1 MPFRE
6 RFVTGARC
14 CGFLVL
20 MAGTAGG
27 SRASAQERLTPA
39 QTLGRYIS
47 AGLVMLG
54 PGVTQDSLAAWW
66 RTSGTV
72 RERSARI
79 GLIRSGLVM
88 PADSDLL
95 SLAVMMDTLW
105 QNRADTSVERRATA
119 LYRQARAISRRR
131 PAVAAAPASAAPV
144 PGPRPPDQRRL
155 PITGQRVATDE
166 AGRGTYRLDVAQHG
180 LATGQAIRVL
190 GHGATPSLEG
200 WRYWVQAINANSLW
214 LWADSAR
221 TVPVRIRTL
230 GRGGVIEVLR

>member
-6 RFVTGARC
+6 NLVAGALL
-14 CGFLVL
+14 LV
-20 MAGTAGG
+20 ASATGG
-27 SRASAQERLTPA
+27 SRAVAQERLTAA

-54 PGVTQDSLAAWW
+54 PRVTQDSLAKWW
-66 RTSGTV
+66 RSSGTV
-72 RERSARI
+72 RARSARI

-105 QNRADTSVERRATA
+105 RNRADTSVERRATA
-119 LYRQARAISRRR
+119 LYRQARIISRRP
-131 PAVAAAPASAAPV
+131 PAVAAAPAASAPAPV
-144 PGPRPPDQRRL
+144 PGPAQPDQRRL
-155 PITGQRVATDE
+155 PITGQRVARDA

-180 LATGQAIRVL
+180 LTTGQAIRVL

-200 WRYWVQAINANSLW
+200 WRYWVQAISANSLW

-221 TVPVRIRTL
+221 TVPVRVRTL
-230 GRGGVIEVLR
+230 GSGGVIEVLR